1 VTSTNL
7 HSDSALLGFDSSALL
22 EKLSSRDAEVESL
35 KQRMS
40 EAVLK
45 EQQLLQQLSA
55 TQLAAAESQSTVRA
69 RDAEIQFLKSQSTTK
84 EDINLEHQS
93 VATAALETHISQ
105 LQATVASR
113 EQELESLRLKLS
125 SLQDTASS
133 VLLLRSELKFA
144 EESNLRMQQKNE
156 ESLEL
161 LSNQSSQ
168 MHMLQIRLKA
178 AEENGHSID
187 NRSSEYLALSKGKGC
202 TF

>member
-1 VTSTNL
+1 
-7 HSDSALLGFDSSALL
+7 LGLDSSALL

-45 EQQLLQQLSA
+45 EQQLLQQLSV
-55 TQLAAAESQSTVRA
+55 TQLAADESQSTVRA
-69 RDAEIQFLKSQSTTK
+69 RDAEIHSLKSQSTTK
-84 EDINLEHQS
+84 EDTNLEHQY

-105 LQATVASR
+105 LQATMASR

-178 AEENGHSID
+178 AEENVHSIE
-187 NRSSEYLALSKGKGC
+187 NRSSEYVALSKERDALSKKSIVSIKR
-202 TF
+202 TS